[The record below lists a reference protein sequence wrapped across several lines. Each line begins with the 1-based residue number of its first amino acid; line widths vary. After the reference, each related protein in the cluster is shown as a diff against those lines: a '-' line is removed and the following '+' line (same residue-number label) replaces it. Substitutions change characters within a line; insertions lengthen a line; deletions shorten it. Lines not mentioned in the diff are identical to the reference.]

1 MGVKKE
7 NSQGWD
13 PRAHDRKTSANST
26 WTSSKISTRNAQRS
40 ESGAVR
46 AQHAE
51 VRAEENGA
59 QDKHNQT
66 PITDKT
72 DLSHSEIDQIGARG
86 RELPS

>member
-13 PRAHDRKTSANST
+13 PGAHDRKTSANGT
-26 WTSSKISTRNAQRS
+26 WTSAKISTRNARRG

-66 PITDKT
+66 PITDEKE
-72 DLSHSEIDQIGARG
+72 LSHSEIDRMVQEA
-86 RELPS
+86 ELPR